1 MKIAE
6 ITPLQVWNEGEQV
19 EVNNLGVEICYDNLV
34 SSASFKYVLF
44 YEQNPIITGYS
55 VLDGQDYID
64 WGDSSDI
71 NEDAVIRIA
80 AKLNLSLV

>member
-1 MKIAE
+1 MKKTE
-6 ITPLQVWNEGEQV
+6 ITPLKVWNEGQDV
-19 EVNNLGVEICYDNLV
+19 DVNYLGIEISYDNLL
-34 SSASFKYVLF
+34 SSASFRFILF
-44 YEQNPIITGYS
+44 NDDLPVISGYCS
-55 VLDGQDYID
+55 LDGQDYID

>member
-19 EVNNLGVEICYDNLV
+19 EVNKLGIEISYDNLV
-34 SSASFKYVLF
+34 SSASFKFVLF
-44 YEQNPIITGYS
+44 KDDDAIITGYC

-64 WGDSSDI
+64 WGYSSDI
-71 NEDAVIRIA
+71 NEDAIIRIA

>member
-6 ITPLQVWNEGEQV
+6 ITPLQVWNEGQQV
-19 EVNNLGVEICYDNLV
+19 EVDNLGIEISYDNLI
-34 SSASFKYVLF
+34 SSAAFKFVL
-44 YEQNPIITGYS
+44 YKNNDPIITGYS